1 MTLRTATQHLLATSI
16 SALLLSA
23 APAWAQSAYGS
34 TTSSAPVNPLTAT
47 ALHQRALAATCA
59 NCHGPEGR
67 VTPGSAVPG
76 LAGLPSAY
84 TVTQMKAFKDG
95 SRPAT
100 VMHQISK
107 GYTDAQIQS
116 VADYFASL
124 KP

>member
-1 MTLRTATQHLLATSI
+1 MTLHTPFLHLLVASV
-16 SALLLSA
+16 SAALLSA
-23 APAWAQSAYGS
+23 APSWAQSAYGS
-34 TTSSAPVNPLTAT
+34 TTSSATANPLTASS
-47 ALHQRALAATCA
+47 LHQRALAATCA

-67 VTPGSAVPG
+67 VTAGSAVPG

-100 VMHQISK
+100 VMHQITK
-107 GYTDAQIQS
+107 GYSDAQIQS
-116 VADYFASL
+116 VADYFASI